1 MEYITL
7 KELYQRMQE
16 VAGPSGWWPADSK
29 EEILL
34 GAILVQNT
42 NWQNAA
48 RSLENLKTATGFHP
62 EKLAALSRTQIKE
75 LIRPSGFYEN
85 KSRTIYEL
93 VQKLSEAGFDYQGI
107 QQEKGETLRVH
118 LLAFH
123 GIGPETADVLR
134 LYVFDQVAFVADSYA
149 RRLFSQLGLGPLGTY
164 AALAKQV
171 NLTDFSLEE
180 AQDFHG
186 QIDEFGKC
194 YLQGKNRFE
203 ESFLKDYRLL
213 L

>member
-1 MEYITL
+1 MQDITL

-16 VAGPSGWWPADSK
+16 VAGPSGWWPAGSK

-85 KSRTIYEL
+85 KSPGDL
-93 VQKLSEAGFDYQGI
+93 
-107 QQEKGETLRVH
+107 
-118 LLAFH
+118 
-123 GIGPETADVLR
+123 
-134 LYVFDQVAFVADSYA
+134 
-149 RRLFSQLGLGPLGTY
+149 
-164 AALAKQV
+164 
-171 NLTDFSLEE
+171 
-180 AQDFHG
+180 
-186 QIDEFGKC
+186 
-194 YLQGKNRFE
+194 
-203 ESFLKDYRLL
+203 
-213 L
+213 

>member
-1 MEYITL
+1 MQDITL

-16 VAGPSGWWPADSK
+16 VDGPSGWWPADCK

-85 KSRTIYEL
+85 KSRAIYEL
-93 VQKLSEAGFDYQGI
+93 VQKLSDAGFDYQGI

-149 RRLFSQLGLGPLGTY
+149 RRLFSQLGLGPLRTY